1 MTSNVAE
8 VTEGILSVN
17 LGVSKTSKVEGP
29 TKDEMK
35 KKKEERKQ
43 GKSDKKCSDPNQN
56 DLSNQMSWVKLEESS
71 TDQNPEDKIPAN
83 QNPEDKIPANQN
95 PEDDLEAS
103 GSSSQGTSTGTRPK

>member
-8 VTEGILSVN
+8 VTERILRVN
-17 LGVSKTSKVEGP
+17 LGVSKASKVEGP
-29 TKDEMK
+29 TEE
-35 KKKEERKQ
+35 KKEE

-56 DLSNQMSWVKLEESS
+56 DLSNQMSRVKLEESS